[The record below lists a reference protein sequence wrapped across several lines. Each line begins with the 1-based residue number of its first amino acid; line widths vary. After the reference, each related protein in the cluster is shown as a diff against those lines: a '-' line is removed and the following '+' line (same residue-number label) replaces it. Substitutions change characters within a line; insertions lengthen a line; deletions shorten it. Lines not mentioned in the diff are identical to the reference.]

1 MSNQWNDNLRR
12 RMEQYEASA
21 PEGLFDHI
29 MAAMPTEAEPATR
42 PVAVWTRRIAIAA
55 AVLLAVGAAFLTLT
69 TPLPEIDT
77 PPAIAEHAS
86 STTEQSIPE
95 QRATKPLIADATP
108 TSGVAKESLH
118 PTQTQKHTATIE
130 QEHTATPTIEPS
142 LPSEETAEPTQEKS
156 ERTQSTKGVKQQPT
170 LTQRSATEQPRGALY
185 AVAPKRERAGSL
197 SLSLHTAGVATGK
210 NMLSTQQAFMV
221 NSVLYGARATDAE
234 SSDEEILMQDTK
246 RTIASERHHRQP
258 VRVGALLRY
267 NITERW
273 ALESGLTYTKLS
285 SNISQGSRAD
295 YYDETTSLH
304 YLGLPLSAV
313 FNIWQSRRF
322 TLYVSAGGVVEK
334 CIAGSTQIDYFLNK
348 SLIHSKHS
356 DTMVKPLQWSAN
368 AAAGAQF
375 NLTRFMA
382 LYAEPSVTY
391 RFDNGTKIETLY
403 NERPLDFNLSVGLR
417 FTLR

>member
-21 PEGLFDHI
+21 PDGLFDQI
-29 MAAMPTEAEPATR
+29 MAAMPTEVEPATR

-55 AVLLAVGAAFLTLT
+55 AVLLAVGAAYLTLT

-77 PPAIAEHAS
+77 PPAIAERTS
-86 STTEQSIPE
+86 SAPKHKTPEQSPSE
-95 QRATKPLIADATP
+95 PLITDASP
-108 TSGVAKESLH
+108 TLGVAKESLH
-118 PTQTQKHTATIE
+118 PTKMQKHTATIE
-130 QEHTATPTIEPS
+130 QEHSIMPAIEPP
-142 LPSEETAEPTQEKS
+142 LPTEEAAEPTQEKS
-156 ERTQSTKGVKQQPT
+156 ERAQPAKGVKRQPT
-170 LTQRSATEQPRGALY
+170 LTQRSATEQSRGALY
-185 AVAPKRERAGSL
+185 AVAPKRERAGAL
-197 SLSLHTAGVATGK
+197 TLSLHAAGVATGK

-267 NITERW
+267 NLTERW
-273 ALESGLTYTKLS
+273 ALESGLTYTKLA

-304 YLGLPLSAV
+304 YLGIPLSAV
-313 FNIWQSRRF
+313 FDLWQSRRF
-322 TLYVSAGGVVEK
+322 TLYVSTGGMVEK

-348 SLIHSKHS
+348 SLIHSKRK

-375 NLTRFMA
+375 NLTHFMA